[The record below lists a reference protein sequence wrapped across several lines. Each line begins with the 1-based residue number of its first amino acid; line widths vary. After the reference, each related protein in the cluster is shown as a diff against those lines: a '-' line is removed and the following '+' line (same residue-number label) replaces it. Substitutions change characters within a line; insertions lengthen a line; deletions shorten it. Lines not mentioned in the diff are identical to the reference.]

1 MRREINPIDLSVK
14 INDLWLNKW
23 FLITSG
29 NFEKKEFN
37 TMTVAWGSLG
47 IMWNRPFVQAVVRP
61 TRYTY
66 EFTEKYDSFTMCSFP
81 EKYRNAL
88 KLLGTKSG
96 RDTDKIAESGL
107 TPIKS
112 EAVQSPSFDEADLI
126 LECRKIYFDDIKPE
140 NFIDHSID
148 KNYPLKDY
156 HRIYFGE
163 ILKIFA
169 TEF

>member
-1 MRREINPIDLSVK
+1 MRQEINPLDLSVK

-23 FLITSG
+23 FLITAG
-29 NFEKKEFN
+29 DFDAKDFN

-81 EKYRNAL
+81 EKYKAAL

-96 RDTDKIAESGL
+96 RDFNKIAESGL

-112 EAVQSPSFDEADLI
+112 ESVSSPSFEEADLI
-126 LECRKIYFDDIKPE
+126 LECRKIYYDDINPGK
-140 NFIDHSID
+140 FIDPSIN

-163 ILKIFA
+163 ILKAFQS
-169 TEF
+169 EF